1 MKKYFLPTLLTTILT
16 SLSIGNAVGYEY
28 QYGFYSEPTL
38 HQAQLGYVD
47 AQNTIADSYYAGN
60 GVEKNYQKAFEW
72 YQKAANNGH
81 LEAMNS
87 LALMYEKG
95 DIGQPNIE
103 QAEKWYKFAADRGHA
118 SSQYMVSLIYRE
130 HEKFQNLKLARD
142 YLVRAANGGHA
153 PAQYDLALHYEDAL
167 YDSPKSEK
175 LALKYYQLAVAKRYP
190 KAMNNLALMYEE
202 GRGVEQNIEQAL
214 GLYNQSFQLGDAVA
228 AYNLAN
234 LYYQGELVEKNYSKA
249 SIYYEF
255 VLKNSDNRQ
264 LIADSLKDLIEMY
277 EQGGYG
283 LLKNPQKVKEYRNY
297 KY

>member
-1 MKKYFLPTLLTTILT
+1 MKKFFLSALFT
-16 SLSIGNAVGYEY
+16 SMLISVSIENAVAYEY
-28 QYGFYSEPTL
+28 QYGFYSEATL
-38 HQAQLGYVD
+38 RQAQLGYVD
-47 AQNTIADSYYAGN
+47 AQNTIADSYYVGN
-60 GVEKNYQKAFEW
+60 GIEKNYQKAFEW

-87 LALMYEKG
+87 LALMYDKG
-95 DIGQPNIE
+95 DVGKASIE
-103 QAEKWYKFAADRGHA
+103 QAEKWYKFAADQGHA

-142 YLVRAANGGHA
+142 YLVRAANGGHT
-153 PAQYDLALHYEDAL
+153 PAQYDLALHYEDGL
-167 YDSPKSEK
+167 HGSPKSEK
-175 LALKYYQLAVAKRYP
+175 LALKYYQLAAAKRYA

-202 GRGVEQNIEQAL
+202 GRGVEQNTIEAL
-214 GLYNQSFQLGDAVA
+214 RLYDQSFQLGDAVA
-228 AYNLAN
+228 AYNLGN

-277 EQGGYG
+277 EQGGHG
-283 LLKNPQKVKEYRNY
+283 LRKNPQKVKEYRNY